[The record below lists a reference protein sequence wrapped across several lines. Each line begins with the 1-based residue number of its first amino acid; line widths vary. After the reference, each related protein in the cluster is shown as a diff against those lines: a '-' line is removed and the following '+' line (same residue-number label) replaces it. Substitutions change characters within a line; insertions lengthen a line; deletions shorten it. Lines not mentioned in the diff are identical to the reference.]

1 MPLTITTKVT
11 GTLDRAERVGLQQ
24 TIARINKLRA
34 TPLPA
39 ATNED
44 LKNSYEVILQEN
56 SASAHIANM
65 EEAVGANTLQEVFK
79 DESQLKDFRRSVI
92 DLFNS
97 GSTPDQILAKLK

>member
-1 MPLTITTKVT
+1 MPLTITTRVT
-11 GTLDRAERVGLQQ
+11 GTLDRAERIGLQQ

-44 LKNSYEVILQEN
+44 LKNSYEIILKEASN
-56 SASAHIANM
+56 SAHIANM
-65 EEAVGANTLQEVFK
+65 EDAVAAGTLQDVFT
-79 DESQLKDFRRSVI
+79 DEAQLKELRRSVI

-97 GSTPDQILAKLK
+97 GSTPDQIIAKLK